1 MISLFGKTAPR
12 LFFGPA
18 LFFSLALFFGPVP
31 VSGLGMG
38 VPQAAAAT
46 TLTVYTAVEPE
57 LLGRYAKDFE
67 ARNPGITI
75 AWVRDSAGPI
85 GARLLAEKNAPKAD
99 VVFGLA
105 LSSLLPLAEHGILE
119 PYAPEGLENLL
130 PGMYDTAEPPLWV
143 GINCWGSAICVN
155 TRELAKKGLPV
166 PESWKDLADPKY
178 KGLIATASPVS
189 SSTMYMNVS
198 AWLQSMGGEA
208 AWRYMEDLH
217 KNIKMYTHSGCKPA
231 QMAAMGEVPIGMASA
246 ACAQPYIARK
256 APIKLVI
263 PREGTGWDLE
273 ASALVKGGKNKEAA
287 QKLLDFCTSG
297 EVARVAVEKA
307 YIPARAD
314 AMTEEAK
321 EARDAFLPSEPLKA
335 AASRRAVIDEWRSR
349 FESR

>member
-1 MISLFGKTAPR
+1 MALFFAR
-12 LFFGPA
+12 SVSRFLFGPA
-18 LFFSLALFFGPVP
+18 LIFGLTFII
-31 VSGLGMG
+31 GLTLNA
-38 VPQAAAAT
+38 PQACAAT

-57 LLGRYAKDFE
+57 LLSRYAKDFE
-67 ARNPGITI
+67 TQNPGITI

-85 GARLLAEKNAPKAD
+85 GARLLAEKDAPRAD

-119 PYAPEGLENLL
+119 PYAPEGLEDLL
-130 PGMYDTAEPPLWV
+130 PGTYDAAKPPLWV
-143 GINCWGSAICVN
+143 GINSWGSAICVN

-166 PESWKDLADPKY
+166 PESWKDLTDPKY

-189 SSTMYMNVS
+189 SSTMYMNVA
-198 AWLQSMGGEA
+198 AWLQSMGNDA
-208 AWRYMEDLH
+208 AWQYMEDLH
-217 KNIKMYTHSGCKPA
+217 KNVKMYTHSGCKPA

-263 PREGTGWDLE
+263 PKEGTGWDLE

-287 QKLLDFCTSG
+287 QKLLDFCTSE
-297 EVARVAVEKA
+297 EVAAVAVEKA
-307 YIPARAD
+307 YIPVRAD
-314 AMTEEAK
+314 AMTEETK